1 MICSAGALR
10 PMSVGEVVDRGEGGD
25 VAGSVIRTGSGASAS
40 LGAVVG
46 SSGVDVG
53 GEDGGEGSLKA
64 GDGC

>member
-1 MICSAGALR
+1 MICFTGALR
-10 PMSVGEVVDRGEGGD
+10 PMSVGEVFDRREGGD
-25 VAGSVIRTGSGASAS
+25 VAGSGASAS
-40 LGAVVG
+40 LGVVVG